1 MSNNIWDE
9 FEKSDMNTGGAH
21 GAVSVRD
28 KRIEF
33 NKPSTQIRLLSS
45 REGLKRMFHF
55 VRTAGAKG
63 RSVVCCGKNC
73 PICATGDVPQPKWLI
88 VAVERETLRVGVVQL
103 TKGMMRGVAVLRKL
117 QPFGP
122 DVTSYD
128 LLIIKSIERNKE
140 GREKTSYVVHGLPQ
154 GTVPAVDDATRTRII
169 SEAKELMGHLEDFAK
184 VYSPDQTLRYL
195 GWPANPAPAASSP
208 AASSPAASSPAATGV
223 NVNPASLPSS
233 SHATVETSSPLPPAP
248 VSQPPQP
255 LSSGASNFNVS
266 SFLTKPEPGADTTYK
281 VDPKIAAAAPAA
293 EPEDEGFP
301 QFNL

>member
-9 FEKSDMNTGGAH
+9 FEKSDMNTGGAQ

-55 VRTAGAKG
+55 IRTAGAKG
-63 RSVVCCGKNC
+63 RSVVCCGKGC

-128 LLIIKSIERNKE
+128 LLIIKSIERKI
-140 GREKTSYVVHGLPQ
+140 GRAHV
-154 GTVPAVDDATRTRII
+154 
-169 SEAKELMGHLEDFAK
+169 
-184 VYSPDQTLRYL
+184 
-195 GWPANPAPAASSP
+195 
-208 AASSPAASSPAATGV
+208 
-223 NVNPASLPSS
+223 
-233 SHATVETSSPLPPAP
+233 
-248 VSQPPQP
+248 
-255 LSSGASNFNVS
+255 
-266 SFLTKPEPGADTTYK
+266 
-281 VDPKIAAAAPAA
+281 
-293 EPEDEGFP
+293 
-301 QFNL
+301 

>member
-9 FEKSDMNTGGAH
+9 FEKSDMNTGGAQ

-55 VRTAGAKG
+55 IRAAGAKG
-63 RSVVCCGKNC
+63 RSVVCCGKGC
-73 PICATGDVPQPKWLI
+73 PVCATGDVPQPKWLI

-154 GTVPAVDDATRTRII
+154 GTVPAVDDVTRTRII

-293 EPEDEGFP
+293 EPEDGDTP